1 MWLNSDEKNMKK
13 YEIEKFYIH
22 NKDSLVIDKNVLSEF
37 LEVLDSSYENL
48 KQYSEFFNDVS
59 NRLSDFKDN
68 DLNKGVKE
76 AFLLGQYQILKNI
89 VFLVL
94 DAKIDEYRNIEA
106 KSGKLSELIYVI
118 GERKVISNSEL
129 AKSVNGTLS
138 SLSNLM
144 SRNHYYFKYIQKQH
158 LFNDS
163 KTYYYSLTKE
173 GERVYLEL
181 VSERKRINNFIKG
194 FAKYYE
200 GVSRSY
206 SIFYSEPEINTM
218 MVKKPDVN
226 SISFVKIK

>member
-1 MWLNSDEKNMKK
+1 MKK

-37 LEVLDSSYENL
+37 LEVLDGSYEEL

-59 NRLSDFKDN
+59 DRLSDFKDN
-68 DLNKGVKE
+68 DLNNDVKD
-76 AFLLGQYQILKNI
+76 AFLLGQYQILKTI

-94 DAKIDEYRNIEA
+94 DTKIDEYRNVEA
-106 KSGKLSELIYVI
+106 KSGKLSELIYAI
-118 GERKVISNSEL
+118 GERKIISNSEL

-163 KTYYYSLTKE
+163 KSYYYSLTKE
-173 GERVYLEL
+173 GERVYSEL
-181 VSERKRINNFIKG
+181 VSERINPILKG
-194 FAKYYE
+194 FANHYE
-200 GVSRSY
+200 GASRSY
-206 SIFYSEPEINTM
+206 GIFYSKPEIKTT
-218 MVKKPDVN
+218 MVKKSN
-226 SISFVKIK
+226 IKNISFVKIK